1 MRKIQFIILVSAL
14 FLVNFQHIF
23 AQNKAVFL
31 SHSTTW
37 ADSIM
42 TTLSE
47 KERIAQLFMVAAYS
61 NKGEDHKQQI
71 TNLVQQYKI
80 FCSSL
85 NDYLITWQ
93 PTGKFHE

>member
-31 SHSTTW
+31 SYSTTW

-47 KERIAQLFMVAAYS
+47 QERIAQLFMVAAYS

-71 TNLVQQYKI
+71 TNLVQQYK
-80 FCSSL
+80 L
-85 NDYLITWQ
+85 
-93 PTGKFHE
+93 EV